1 MRHRVAGKKLG
12 LPTDQRMALLR
23 NLVRSL
29 FSHSKIQ
36 TTEARAKEARRLAER
51 LITKAKT
58 NDLTARREVRKIL
71 AMHERASQAKRRSGS
86 RDAGAS
92 QTEDLVKKLFSDIV
106 PKVGDRSGGYTRLT
120 KLGPRRGDAA
130 PLAVLELV
138 LEE

>member
-1 MRHRVAGKKLG
+1 
-12 LPTDQRMALLR
+12 MALLR

-29 FSHSKIQ
+29 FSHSRIQ

-51 LITKAKT
+51 LITKAKK
-58 NDLTARREVRKIL
+58 NDLNARREVRRVL
-71 AMHERASQAKRRSGS
+71 AMHERASQAQRRSGS
-86 RDAGAS
+86 RQVGS
-92 QTEDLVKKLFSDIV
+92 CRTEDLIKKLFDEIV
-106 PKVGDRSGGYTRLT
+106 PKIGSRSGGYTRLT